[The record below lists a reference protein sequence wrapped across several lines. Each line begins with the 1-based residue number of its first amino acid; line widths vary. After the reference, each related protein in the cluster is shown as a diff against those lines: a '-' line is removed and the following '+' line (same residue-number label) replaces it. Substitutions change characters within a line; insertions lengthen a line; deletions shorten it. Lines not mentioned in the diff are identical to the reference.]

1 MADFVVSPA
10 AVTAAAQFMREALQ
24 AKFPNNDYSEGNA
37 LSDLVIE
44 SIAPQIAYMAQL
56 RAGIKNR
63 TSLLTLLQLPEDA
76 DVRESVDAL
85 FGNLFLPRD
94 LGAPTRGTATA
105 YLSERVDLTISPNT
119 RLYKSSGLK
128 YFPDA
133 ASTLTI
139 PASAL
144 RPVRDLSGAV
154 VRWSATFPIVAE
166 ASGTEYDQSSAGTF
180 SAYDTFNPFL
190 VSVTH
195 DGPLTGGKAAENN
208 STLASRA
215 PNALALRSLVNAR
228 SNSATLSQ
236 NFSYIEKIVSVG
248 MGDEEMHRDVVH
260 EFASNMRIHIGGYSD
275 IYTRLPVSE
284 VTERLIV
291 GDYYPR
297 PDGKIVVL
305 KDTGTNFI
313 ALGVQ
318 PGDTLYLR
326 SGIDEAPFQYV
337 IEAVRN
343 TEVEVSPR
351 FAFSTATFN
360 TDVSV
365 TYTIGNNY
373 PTFNN
378 KVSEALGA
386 ARTAI
391 GGTSDLWQQSG
402 AVMLPARP
410 VYQVKRVAIQE
421 APIRLSGYSTSSDG
435 AILFTK
441 RVSIDLPTPV
451 IGGILSY
458 RLRLVNEDAAQSAIA
473 MPIVEIGSVFDG
485 QTVDITYDT
494 VNGFDAIDAFVRG
507 SQNRIIGAN
516 TIVRAPHPIYVG
528 MTIPYSLTLDAD
540 VIRATSLPV
549 VNTDV
554 ASTQVEAI
562 INRYQA
568 LTELNQSYLATQARA
583 QAALVSSIYPFEVD
597 YTLHAPDGKLYKFR
611 TGDVL
616 SLFPDATINTAVLLN
631 PGEVGLPTTG
641 YQVAL
646 ARRLQQLG
654 VSRRTVRYIASP
666 GSVAFTQR
674 S

>member
-10 AVTAAAQFMREALQ
+10 TVTAASQFIRDALQ

-56 RAGIKNR
+56 RASVKNR
-63 TSLLTLLQLPEDA
+63 TSLLTLLQLPEDE

-85 FGNLFLPRD
+85 LGNLFLPRD

-105 YLSERVDLTISPNT
+105 HLSERVDLTIAPNT
-119 RLYKSSGLK
+119 RLYKSAGLK
-128 YFPDA
+128 YFPDI

-139 PASAL
+139 PASTL
-144 RPVRDLSGAV
+144 RPVRDLTGAV

-166 ASGTEYDQSSAGTF
+166 ASGTAYDQSAAGTF

-195 DGPLTGGKAAENN
+195 DGPLTGGKAPENN
-208 STLASRA
+208 ATLASRA

-228 SNSATLSQ
+228 SNSATLNQ
-236 NFSYIEKIVSVG
+236 NFSYIEKVVSIG
-248 MGDEEMHRDVVH
+248 MGDAEMHRDVVH
-260 EFASNMRIHIGGYSD
+260 EFASNMRIHVGGHSD

-284 VTERLIV
+284 VTERLVI
-291 GDYYPR
+291 GEFYPR

-305 KDTGTNFI
+305 RDAGTNFV

-318 PGDTLYLR
+318 AGDILYLR
-326 SGIDEAPFQYV
+326 SGINEAPFQYV
-337 IEAVRN
+337 IEAVRT
-343 TEVEVSPR
+343 TEVEVSAR
-351 FAFSTATFN
+351 FAFSTVTLG
-360 TDVSV
+360 TDTQV

-386 ARTAI
+386 ARIAI
-391 GGTSDLWQQSG
+391 GGTSDNWQQTG
-402 AVMLPARP
+402 AVLLPARP

-421 APIRLSGYSTSSDG
+421 VPLRLTGYATDSDG
-435 AILFTK
+435 SIVFNT
-441 RVSIDLPTPV
+441 RVFSDLSTPV
-451 IGGILSY
+451 AGSSLAY
-458 RLRLVNEDAAQSAIA
+458 RLRLINEDAAQSALA
-473 MPIVEIGSVFDG
+473 MPVIELGAVFDG

-494 VNGFDAIDAFVRG
+494 VSGFDAIDAFVRG
-507 SQNRIIGAN
+507 PQNRIIGAN
-516 TIVRAPHPIYVG
+516 TVVRAPHPIYVG
-528 MTIPYSLTLDAD
+528 MTIPYSLTLDPGI
-540 VIRATSLPV
+540 IRTTSLPT
-549 VNTDV
+549 VNTDA
-554 ASTQVEAI
+554 ASTQIEAI

-583 QAALVSSIYPFEVD
+583 QAALLSSIYPFDVD

-611 TGDVL
+611 TSDVL
-616 SLFPDATINTAVLLN
+616 SLSPTAGTNTAVLLN
-631 PGEVGLPTTG
+631 PVEVGLPVSG
-641 YQVAL
+641 YEAAL
-646 ARRLQQLG
+646 AQRLQQLG

-666 GSVAFTQR
+666 GAIAFTQR